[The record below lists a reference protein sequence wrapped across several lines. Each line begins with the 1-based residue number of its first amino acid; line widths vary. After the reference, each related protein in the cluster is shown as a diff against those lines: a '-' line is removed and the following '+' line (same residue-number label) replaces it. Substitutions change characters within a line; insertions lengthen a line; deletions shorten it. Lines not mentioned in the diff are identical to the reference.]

1 MPTFGE
7 SRSLALGGNVLVIL
21 TQDPQRVAAAWEF
34 IKAMTTTENI
44 TTFSLATGY
53 LPIRRS
59 SVETEQA
66 QQAIA
71 DNEMYAVAFQQLD
84 YTWAYVHFEQMG
96 TMDIELRNALNK
108 IEKEAGGTI
117 QEVLDK
123 AVDNLAVEIA
133 EG

>member
-1 MPTFGE
+1 
-7 SRSLALGGNVLVIL
+7 
-21 TQDPQRVAAAWEF
+21 
-34 IKAMTTTENI
+34 
-44 TTFSLATGY
+44 
-53 LPIRRS
+53 
-59 SVETEQA
+59 
-66 QQAIA
+66 
-71 DNEMYAVAFQQLD
+71 MYAVAFQQLD

>member
-1 MPTFGE
+1 
-7 SRSLALGGNVLVIL
+7 
-21 TQDPQRVAAAWEF
+21 
-34 IKAMTTTENI
+34 
-44 TTFSLATGY
+44 
-53 LPIRRS
+53 
-59 SVETEQA
+59 
-66 QQAIA
+66 
-71 DNEMYAVAFQQLD
+71 
-84 YTWAYVHFEQMG
+84 MG